1 MSVEIIFVCLVLQ
14 VRVVN
19 GVPPTGDYSFA
30 KYNKV
35 NASAHLCHV
44 WFSFC
49 IVPIFEVN
57 INQHLFFKVLIVSS
71 YALVQS
77 VDVIKYTD
85 EEYEKYL
92 TDPVSIILDEMSL
105 YKSM

>member
-1 MSVEIIFVCLVLQ
+1 MLMPVLLLCVLHALQ

-35 NASAHLCHV
+35 LQIDCHLSHLL
-44 WFSFC
+44 SFFNFTC
-49 IVPIFEVN
+49 MAISI
-57 INQHLFFKVLIVSS
+57 HLFGML
-71 YALVQS
+71 QS
-77 VDVIKYTD
+77 VDVVKYTD

-92 TDPVSIILDEMSL
+92 TDPVGINSRFNLVHYQNI
-105 YKSM
+105 